1 MADYDR
7 DHHWSS
13 VGKQVSSRGDDNL
26 LAGDDAPYYKYKADL
41 FTSQFL
47 PQVPIQGQDVLE
59 VGCGAGR
66 NLTNIAALRPKRLV
80 GCDIATEMVALAK
93 QRMGDA
99 AEVVLTDG
107 ATLPFADGEFDVVT
121 TVTVL
126 QHNPDAARAK
136 LIEEICRV
144 SGNVVFLF
152 EDTSNAVA
160 KTAQTGTAEGE
171 YQNFFGRPV
180 TWYSDACAR
189 AGFSLV
195 DTQIQKTFVSHATF
209 VLLSR
214 LLDHDREPSEGVP
227 FSKLHMAVE
236 SLTLPITKH
245 IDRVVPYHKSELT
258 LMRFERK
265 AA

>member
-7 DHHWSS
+7 ERHWSN

-41 FTSQFL
+41 FSTQFL
-47 PQVPIQGQDVLE
+47 PQVPIAGHTVLE

-66 NLTNIAALRPKRLV
+66 NLTAIAALHPKRLV
-80 GCDIATEMVALAK
+80 GCDVAQEMVRLAK
-93 QRMGDA
+93 QRMGEA

-136 LIEEICRV
+136 VIEEICRV
-144 SGNVVFLF
+144 SKKEVFLF
-152 EDTSNAVA
+152 EDTSNVA
-160 KTAQTGTAEGE
+160 KTAPTGTAEGE

-180 TWYSDACAR
+180 SWYADACAR
-189 AGFSLV
+189 SGFSLV

-209 VLLSR
+209 LLLSR
-214 LLDHDREPSEGVP
+214 LFDRDREPSEGVP
-227 FSKLHMAVE
+227 FSKLHLAIE
-236 SLTLPITKH
+236 SLTLPITRH
-245 IDRVVPYHKSELT
+245 IDRVVTYHKSELT
-258 LMRFERK
+258 LMHFVRK